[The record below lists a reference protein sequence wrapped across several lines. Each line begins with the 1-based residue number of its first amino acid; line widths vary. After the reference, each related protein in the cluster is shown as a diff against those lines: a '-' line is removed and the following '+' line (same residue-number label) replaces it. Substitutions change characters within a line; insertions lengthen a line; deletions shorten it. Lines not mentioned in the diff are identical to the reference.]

1 MARDGG
7 EEEVFSF
14 QFSVFSEEG
23 ELGGELRGGLVFVWG
38 R

>member
-23 ELGGELRGGLVFVWG
+23 ELRGGLVFGWG